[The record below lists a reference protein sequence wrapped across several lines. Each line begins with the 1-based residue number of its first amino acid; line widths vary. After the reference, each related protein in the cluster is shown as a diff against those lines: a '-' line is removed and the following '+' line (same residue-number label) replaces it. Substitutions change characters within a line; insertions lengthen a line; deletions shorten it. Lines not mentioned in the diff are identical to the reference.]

1 MYNIL
6 IKYCLLAI
14 LITAFTNCNMY
25 SFTGASIPAEAQTI
39 SVQYFPNKALNVNP
53 ELSYIFTEK
62 LKDYFIEQTS
72 LKLIENSGDLNFS
85 GEIMSYEIKPIGI
98 KSNEQASKNRLK
110 ISIKV
115 NFTNYY
121 ENSKSFEEK
130 FSRYR
135 DYESNIN
142 LSDTDANTGKSI
154 ELNLIQEIVN
164 ELAEDVFNKAVV
176 NW

>member
-14 LITAFTNCNMY
+14 IITTFTNCNMY

-72 LKLIENSGDLNFS
+72 LKLIETSGDLNFS
-85 GEIMSYEIKPIGI
+85 GEITTYEIKPIGI
-98 KSNEQASKNRLK
+98 KSNEQASKNRLN
-110 ISIKV
+110 ISIQV
-115 NFTNYY
+115 NFTNHYD
-121 ENSKSFEEK
+121 NSKNFEEN

-142 LSDTDANTGKSI
+142 LTDTDSNTGESI

-164 ELAEDVFNKAVV
+164 ELAEDIFNKAVV

>member
-6 IKYCLLAI
+6 IKYCLLAMI
-14 LITAFTNCNMY
+14 ITTLINCNMY
-25 SFTGASIPAEAQTI
+25 SFTGASIPTEAKTI

-85 GEIMSYEIKPIGI
+85 GEITVYEIKPIGI
-98 KSNEQASKNRLK
+98 KSNEQASKNRLN
-110 ISIKV
+110 ISIQVK
-115 NFTNYY
+115 FTNHY

-142 LSDTDANTGKSI
+142 LSDTDPNTGKSI
-154 ELNLIQEIVN
+154 ELNLIQEIVD